1 MSAFDDNFA
10 YALVSSNNRTLKITG
25 VNPVKY
31 NALNTNW
38 GAMPAIPAL
47 YAGPTMTYN
56 GYGSPENAYYVV
68 EIADGAFNGRTEF
81 AQGTLSLP
89 STIQRIG
96 DYAFNGVKFIGR
108 LTIPSSVAFIGTQ
121 AFSNTL
127 IDELIVENE
136 TNTDFL
142 SGVLDATR
150 VASKETVAR
159 VATDTIL
166 NSVKVPKANP
176 ELTGVT
182 TIPTAVISAAVITNA
197 TIKTAN
203 IATETANTAVIDYY
217 EANVS
222 DAMKNSRFT
231 VSSVDGN
238 LLSANGVNEN
248 AAAIEIVLSSGVY
261 RDGTALVSEIYSK
274 LNSKGIAWV
283 GGSTIAWGGTSFD
296 PNTNTLKLGYSTDAP
311 LSITSVNPSPA
322 LVIRTKFSKT
332 GVEYDSSR
340 LLGASGATVV
350 SYEDGAFVLAY
361 GNRNG
366 ISFPLSVNLNTPTI
380 SVSGTATFDGAVSVS
395 GQWNY
400 LTQKPKYNA
409 QVLATESYV
418 DSRMKTIKGE
428 SLTSTVNT
436 LAAIASAINE
446 DPAFAVHAMQ
456 SQSTI
461 LNSITSIASVRSTA
475 VSSLSTALSMTT
487 STLQSIDISI
497 SGGISNIIPVRSSQM
512 DSVST
517 SLNTTVSSLQSV
529 DLSISS
535 ALSGRISER
544 VSAMNSLSAAGST
557 SASLL
562 QNADNSISTGIANDS
577 TTRSHSISSISTSLV
592 NVVYSLQTVD
602 ATLSNAITTASTVR
616 STDVSYLSSIL
627 SGTVP
632 VLQTVDGAFSG
643 ALTQQTAN
651 RVASVTSLSG
661 AVSAQIS
668 TTQSMNA
675 VILPK
680 ISSGGL
686 SQDDTT
692 STVFNLL
699 GINVGDSLT
708 FVKTGGTFATND
720 KITIMYSA
728 TDYLKGTVTG
738 VSGSN
743 VTFTVAS
750 KATSAVESTIYT
762 TTGPFGGYGSFSSY
776 TAPLSVPLFDSAG
789 NNYVITN
796 MSGVVYSPN
805 GPGTYVLNLLNGS
818 NAVLG
823 SSNSNPYD
831 SNATSKLSNFKTAF
845 VPNNQTLQ
853 LQFILTGPIGNL
865 YVSFTNLGAAYTTM
879 KGYAVPYSSGSVRI
893 DRNGALQST
902 RISAIDGLSST
913 ILNTVGSLQAKLT
926 TNQTDFNL
934 NSTARI
940 ASLNSIVSTTTQS
953 LVSVQSVVSTLA
965 STLASATT
973 VRSTSVSSLSTMFST
988 NVSSLSSA
996 IAAHSTALSTQISN
1010 RSTQVLNA
1018 INTLVGGAPSSLD
1031 TLFEIATALD
1041 GGPQLYS
1048 MISNTETTL
1057 TAETTAR
1064 ANDVG
1069 SVAGSLATAVVTLQS
1084 VDAVLSSGIS
1094 TAISARLSGVS
1105 SASTVLSTA
1114 VSTLQSVDT
1123 VLSTGI
1129 STATSARLSGVAS
1142 VSGSLLTAVSTL
1154 QSGNS
1159 VLSTDISTATSAR
1172 LSGVASVSSAL
1183 LTAVSTLQ
1191 SVDTVLSG
1199 GISTATSDRLSGVA
1213 SVSGSLSAT
1222 VSSHQSVMTLLS
1234 TSFATLNAGINLSL
1248 LANTTAVDSAINGIV
1263 GANAISAMDTLN
1275 EIAVAMNN
1283 NAGIG
1288 SALDSMVSAKGAI
1301 SVVSSL
1307 IDNAATKLAQASY
1320 TTLSAT
1326 VSDKANT
1333 TLATQLQSSVSSL
1346 TIVYSTISSEAHSLQ
1361 SNMTVN
1367 TQLTTQLGD
1376 TIRQLDTLYAYY
1388 GLVNADGTIKYKVNT
1403 LSDPTMQSSSLVF
1416 TIDGNHQIT
1425 AIRQVAAVQFDSAQ
1439 VIVKYTS
1446 RGIEYTLNPIALTNR
1461 VYTFSIDSSSIA
1473 DYTANAT
1480 AIVVSGVETALRLA
1494 PVNALTI
1501 PKLALSSYTYAAPTV
1516 QSPYA
1521 ATTWNEA
1528 TGKISQV
1535 LRFNFELG
1543 VQKLQIDGTT
1553 YDVAG
1558 TTEKVVTLE
1567 YYPGASGTFSV
1578 RALNSA
1584 SKLESPSLTLSNV
1597 YNDYPQYAAPVL
1609 VGGTKTITLSGT
1621 TCTYSAT
1628 FSSDAN
1634 VVEVHAYNSGT
1645 STYSKVQ
1652 DLTPATANQFSVS
1665 MTYDVSRIGQP
1676 LFKLK
1681 AATSASKRASDFST
1695 VGNCEPFA
1703 FPPAVIS
1710 GNLSYTNLNTDP
1722 KSFSVS
1728 ATYTVHPLAT
1738 DVQVIN
1744 SGTGGTLVSPNPTVS
1759 NGSISI
1765 TFNFTEAQAMAGM
1778 SFYVRTNTNSVGL
1791 QSVSDAQVLTS
1802 QYDVPVLV
1810 AGTKVLS
1817 VSKFFSYSN
1826 ATTTFPYTLSNFPV
1840 LGSLSSWDM
1849 SVNFRSTGKEG
1860 FFRAIVGA
1868 HEYSPGARGWG
1879 LWINTNNR
1887 ILWAWLNWGINP
1899 DISTSIIVSTNVN
1912 YYLKITKTTTTI
1924 QFVLTNLDDSTMQS
1938 QTINHSNATIGTTGT
1953 VTIGGWIYNTSDNF
1967 VGIISNVDVGPYTY
1981 TYTAN
1986 YTSASTTGV
1995 NVYDATG
2002 TTVLQT
2008 ITGTSPFTVTQTYD
2022 ATKIGQ
2028 TVFRLSSNMIS
2039 TMRESALITVSGE
2052 DIPVHPTLL
2061 VSGGITY
2068 GTSGS
2073 DHTAQL
2079 DYTAHHRVDN
2089 LTVLKSDLTPLP
2101 AAASFTQS
2109 ILSTVGTTRTF
2120 RIMVTY
2126 SNAVA
2131 PLTIVVIGLT
2141 NTYGKQSAA
2150 SASQSLLVPYAAPT
2164 ISKTITLSGNTYT
2177 HTATYTSVSTAGVN
2191 VYNAV
2196 KIWNLTRTS
2205 NMLGS
2210 FNFIPT
2216 DNPSNVAF
2224 HIDFRSDRVVFG
2236 YYNGSW
2242 PVLNTV
2248 YDFHNLSLPTAFTVS
2263 FNPASGFT
2271 LTYGPSNTVVTFP
2284 NYLNIATLVG
2294 VSDTVKSNWYEGP
2307 HFVIGTAVL
2316 MPMGTSLNPQSGSS
2330 PFTITSKYDVSQ
2342 IGQTLSKVSSKGN
2355 STNRES
2361 ELVSVLCEDLQF
2373 TYAVPTISKT
2383 ISLIGNTYTY
2393 NVTCTSVSPAGV
2405 NVYNNA
2411 KTWNMTRTSSSIGGF
2426 NFLLTSNANKISL
2439 HVDFRTDAVVLASNN
2454 GTSWIGNTVISD
2466 FHTLPTPTAF
2476 TVSFDTIQWTVT
2488 YGTTNKKVYFPNT
2501 LGVTTL
2507 ADISDAPIIY
2517 GGIGTA
2523 VLTPIGISLNPQ
2535 SGLSP
2540 FTFTPQTYDV
2550 SQIGQTLLKV
2560 SSKGD
2565 SSTKES
2571 ALISVL
2577 CEDIPT
2583 HNAPA
2588 IGGITYGT
2596 SGSDNT
2602 AQMNCTVGYLV
2613 DTLKVLKPDGSAL
2626 PTGASF
2632 IQSIIS
2638 TTGASRVM
2646 SVIVT
2651 FTHSVAP
2658 LSVAVFAEANAYG
2671 KQSAASATQ
2680 PLLGALVASYSFDSN
2695 GTDSCGNNNLTNVSA
2710 VTFNASDFKRGSG
2723 AASFNGNNYFQIAND
2738 GRFSPDNFTLAFW
2751 IKPVAGSV
2759 YQAIASCRNSPGPN
2773 LAGWIIYLNSNNLEF
2788 WTGNASS
2795 WSGNDVN
2802 LLSGFGNVNTWVH
2815 LCFTLNKSTGSL
2827 QVYVNGTLYTTV
2839 SRTYV
2844 NNATTNLRI
2853 GAGANEQ
2860 GASFNVANGTL
2871 IDDFRFYNKV
2881 LSAAEIASL
2890 CGEEFPV
2897 HTTPMISGVITY
2909 GTSGS
2914 DNTAQIKHT
2923 VSSLVDTVKV
2933 LKPDGSALPTGA
2945 SFTQSILSTTGA
2957 SRVISVIV
2965 TFTNSVAPLSV
2976 AVFAEANAYGKQ
2988 STASAT
2994 QLLRG
2999 EYAPPVL
3006 SSGITYGESGGIN
3019 TAQMNY
3025 TVSSDVTTVDVAKPD
3040 GSELIDGAIF
3050 FVNSDFATQLA
3061 QLNKPENINKI
3072 FRTSITGSSIGS
3084 VYGTNTYTADSNISK
3099 TAVHA
3104 GILAVGETKMVHLK
3118 IVAPINPFVG
3128 STRNGITS
3136 STYNNAYYYLNSTM
3150 GLEFM
3155 PPYIAQTIVS
3165 TNAPS
3170 RVISLTISYANSI
3183 NTAVFAMENAY
3194 GKKSATSAMMP
3205 LLGQYAAPAIVAGTK
3220 EISSSVQMFPL
3231 YTTGVINT
3239 NNSFISSNVSMTDSA
3254 NYPVMLSV
3262 TFNLSSFASSGG
3274 CIIGKY
3280 LLGGSSDYF
3289 IYWDITPVGNGV
3301 GVVFRMATGIGTAT
3315 SNTTI
3320 SGNTLLNGVDYTLSM
3335 KRTNDTSLTF
3345 KIVNASTNAVVC
3357 SDQTYTFSSTRL
3369 NNYLITGSGL
3379 SIGYANSVYAELYYS
3394 VAQLVGYVKNVKI
3407 EKNMQVLNYT
3417 ANYTSASTAGIKVY
3431 DSTGTTLLQTV
3442 TTPGSGTFTV
3452 SQSYDASK
3460 VGQIAFK
3467 LSSNSDSSN
3476 RESAL
3481 ASVSGEDIAVHAA
3494 PLLSTVTYSTTAA
3507 SITCTVSTGATEVG
3521 ILKES
3526 DVSNVYSISNPTIG
3540 QTLTNFPTLGA
3551 KKTWTFTITT
3561 ALGGG
3566 SLVNASNATMYPF
3579 YVDFRSDRVVL
3590 SQYNGSGWGP
3600 EQHITTGL
3608 HNIARPTT
3616 FTVSFDANTFVIG
3629 HATNPQ
3635 IATYTTS
3642 QTITSID
3649 GINDVPNL
3657 YGLTYTGPVV
3667 NRLSTWEMRIA
3678 FNSTSRNNA
3687 WRALVGNM
3695 RNPII
3700 GSNGRGWGMWISGGN
3715 NVYFSWSA
3723 SESVWE
3729 TLLSVEL
3736 NTEYVVVV
3744 NRTPSSMTIALT
3756 NMSTNVT
3763 NTAVNN
3769 SMSSYIM
3776 SANGPVTVGGW
3787 ISDTTENFVGPI
3799 SSVIVYPMIASAAVS
3814 GTTAVVSVPF
3824 ANLNLPLNVVAIAK
3838 RNSKGYQSVASATQ
3852 TLLGQYAAP
3861 TITAE
3866 TKQITSF
3873 LIVNPANRSQADNFP
3888 ALGSLASWDM
3898 SIYFKATGG
3907 ASSWRGLVGAI
3918 YNGSGRNWGVWIS
3931 SGNNVHWG
3939 WATDNT
3945 YTTLPVAL
3953 NVNYYLKIT
3962 KTTTTIKMDL
3972 TNLDNS
3978 TTASE
3983 TYNHANLVM
3992 GTSGPVTIGGWN
4004 QDTNEIMIGSIS
4016 AVSVG
4021 LYSLAA
4027 SFDSPAAYS
4036 IYNVANQVITP
4047 TDVVLPNKFILR
4059 TGTSNW
4065 RQYVPLTIANESA
4078 DPQGW
4083 GPDGQFN
4090 TSYSGNFI
4098 ATQFSYFATYWLT
4111 RLKIPVGE
4119 YLSIEAYAYATS
4131 VGVFIFGKRI
4141 TDGELVGRLS
4151 KYNSGQL
4158 YTLVVQPDAVNAAN
4172 TANATDAGIISR
4184 TANGLPDQMVLRLG
4198 NTDWK
4203 QYVPLTTAS
4212 LLNGISWGG
4221 VNTGQDEQF
4230 YTDYGPP
4237 NYIAQQ
4243 FSYFAHYWLNRL
4255 RVPVGK
4261 TMSVPAIAAQGAIGI
4276 FSFWKHNASTI
4287 KASLSTYNSGATY
4300 DMPAQT
4306 DAATAGVAA
4315 QPKYLLS
4322 SAYYTAMVG
4331 QPIFKLRVPGTASLR
4346 DSEYLIVNGEE
4357 TPTHAAPVIS
4367 GEPVKGTGST
4377 QINCTVNH
4385 RVSTLNVLNSDGLAL
4400 PTGVSFT
4407 QYTVGI
4413 NGTSRIIS
4421 ITITHTTA
4429 LSVIIFANENEYGKK
4444 SASITQALT
4453 PSIVPYSLDSLIVH
4467 KNSGSAIMPSP
4478 TGTGVVRTYNSTWAN
4493 DVNLTDTSSPNTS
4506 GNNHHGVSIE
4516 MSLNGEWV
4524 VVGSPHYDN
4533 NVISG
4538 SNYGRSVVYRRN
4550 NINTENWVLA
4560 FGYTGTYANAAHGTA
4575 VSIAGDGSVYAAS
4588 EPNYNSN
4595 QGMIRVFV
4603 AASGPGYNDFYNIR
4617 NINQYT
4623 ALKYDPFG
4631 VGFDPGQTAEA
4642 GYGLSFSG
4650 TGRHLAITSNR
4661 PGHYSAGNVCGVI
4674 STYRIDQTETVWC
4687 FDPDPNVLTNNYRN
4701 VYPHSANDIVGADSS
4716 TRLGAY
4722 VKLSTDGTKLI
4733 ATTETPLSVRVYTRT
4748 FFESTPATFSA
4759 NERNNWS
4766 LVFSKEEPNML
4777 STTSVTMSQDGNR
4790 FAITTK
4796 YISASVP
4803 SMLKVY
4809 NMTDSTN
4816 AIRTF
4821 DFTGFNS
4828 AFKMGF
4834 VVSFS
4839 ADGNVI
4845 SVAEDAR
4852 TDGIAKIF
4860 VWDVNTGN
4868 AIGNVIEAPKNNS
4881 GWNCRLSMSVD
4892 GTRFV
4897 MSDPLNGDGIVRIY
4911 RIPRVAYISY
4921 ITLGSGHATPQ
4932 NGTAF
4937 IRWNP
4942 SNYST
4947 QDHAMQATANGMS
4960 TSSTTAIGTLS
4971 IKT

>member
-10 YALVSSNNRTLKITG
+10 YALVSSDNRTLKITG
-25 VNPVKY
+25 VNPAKY

-38 GAMPAIPAL
+38 GAIPAIPAL
-47 YAGPTMTYN
+47 YAGPTLAYN
-56 GYGSPENAYYVV
+56 GYGTPENAFSVI
-68 EIADGAFNGRTEF
+68 EIADSAFNGRTEF

-89 STIQRIG
+89 STLQRIG
-96 DYAFNGVKFIGR
+96 NNAFNGVKIIGR
-108 LTIPSSVAFIGTQ
+108 LTIPSSVIYIGTQ
-121 AFSNTL
+121 AFSNTM
-127 IDELIVENE
+127 IDELVVENE
-136 TNTDFL
+136 TNTDIL
-142 SGVLDATR
+142 AGVVDATR
-150 VASKETVAR
+150 VANKETAAR
-159 VATDTIL
+159 VASDAIL
-166 NSVKVPKANP
+166 TSVKVPKANP

-182 TIPTAVISAAVITNA
+182 TIPNAVISAAVITNA

-203 IATETANTAVIDYY
+203 IATETANSAVIDYY

-222 DAMKNSRFT
+222 DAVKNSRFT

-238 LLSANGVNEN
+238 LLSVNGVNEN

-311 LSITSVNPSPA
+311 ASVVSPA
-322 LVIRTKFSKT
+322 LVIRTKFSKN
-332 GVEYDSSR
+332 GVAYDSSR

-366 ISFPLSVNLNTPTI
+366 LSFPLSVNLNTPTI
-380 SVSGTATFDGAVSVS
+380 SVSGTATFDGSVSVS

-446 DPAFAVHAMQ
+446 DPAFAVHVVQ
-456 SQSTI
+456 SQSAI

-475 VSSLSTALSMTT
+475 VSSLSTALSITA

-497 SGGISNIIPVRSSQM
+497 SGGISSIIPVRSSQM
-512 DSVST
+512 ESVST
-517 SLNTTVSSLQSV
+517 SLNTTVSALQSV

-535 ALSGRISER
+535 ALSGRISDR
-544 VSAMNSLSAAGST
+544 GSAMNSLSAAVST

-562 QNADNSISTGIANDS
+562 QNVDNSIATGITNES

-592 NVVYSLQTVD
+592 NAVSSLQTVD

-616 STDVSYLSSIL
+616 STAVSYLSSIL

-632 VLQTVDGAFSG
+632 ALQAVDTAFSG

-651 RVASVTSLSG
+651 RVASVASLSS

-692 STVFNLL
+692 STVFNML
-699 GINVGDSLT
+699 GINVGESLT
-708 FVKTGGTFATND
+708 FVKTGGTFAIND
-720 KITIMYSA
+720 KITIVYSD

-738 VSGSN
+738 VAGSN

-750 KATSAVESTIYT
+750 KATSAVETQIYS
-762 TTGPFGGYGSFSSY
+762 TTGSFGDSGL
-776 TAPLSVPLFDSAG
+776 LS
-789 NNYVITN
+789 
-796 MSGVVYSPN
+796 
-805 GPGTYVLNLLNGS
+805 
-818 NAVLG
+818 LG
-823 SSNSNPYD
+823 SSNYIAPISPSPSFTNSSNYVVTTMSASRLRAYTNGGAQFYMNLLD
-831 SNATSKLSNFKTAF
+831 GSNTILGTSPLSLYYTVPFDYLLTFKTAF
-845 VPNNQTLQ
+845 VPRNSTLKQQFVFNNGINVRLS
-853 LQFILTGPIGNL
+853 
-865 YVSFTNLGAAYTTM
+865 YDVSGAAYTTM
-879 KGYAVPYSSGSVRI
+879 KGYAVPYSSGSVQI
-893 DRNGALQST
+893 DRNGALQNT
-902 RISAIDGLSST
+902 RISAIDGLSNT

-973 VRSTSVSSLSTMFST
+973 VRSTNVSSLSTMIST
-988 NVSSLSSA
+988 NVSSFSSA
-996 IAAHSTALSTQISN
+996 IAAHSTTLSTQISN

-1041 GGPQLYS
+1041 SGPQLYS
-1048 MISNTETTL
+1048 MVSNTEMAL

-1064 ANDVG
+1064 ANEVG
-1069 SVAGSLATAVVTLQS
+1069 SVAGSLATAVATLQS
-1084 VDAVLSSGIS
+1084 VDTVLSTGIS

-1105 SASTVLSTA
+1105 SAANVLSTT
-1114 VSTLQSVDT
+1114 VSTLQSVDA

-1142 VSGSLLTAVSTL
+1142 VSGSLATAVSTL
-1154 QSGNS
+1154 QSGNT
-1159 VLSTDISTATSAR
+1159 VLSTGISTATSAR
-1172 LSGVASVSSAL
+1172 ASGVASVSDAL
-1183 LTAVSTLQ
+1183 LATVTTLQ
-1191 SVDTVLSG
+1191 SVDTVLSA
-1199 GISTATSDRLSGVA
+1199 GISTATSARLSGVA

-1234 TSFATLNAGINLSL
+1234 ASFATLNAGINLTL

-1263 GANAISAMDTLN
+1263 GTNAISAMDTLN

-1283 NAGIG
+1283 NASIG
-1288 SALDSMVSAKGAI
+1288 TALETMVAAKGATSI
-1301 SVVSSL
+1301 VSSL
-1307 IDNAATKLAQASY
+1307 SDNAATKLAQASY
-1320 TTLSAT
+1320 TSLSAT

-1346 TIVYSTISSEAHSLQ
+1346 TIVYSIISSEAHSLQ

-1367 TQLTTQLGD
+1367 TQITTQLAD
-1376 TIRQLDTLYAYY
+1376 TIRQLDALYVYH
-1388 GLVNADGTIKYKVNT
+1388 GLVNANGTIKYKANT
-1403 LSDPTMQSSSLVF
+1403 LSDPTIQTSSLVF
-1416 TIDGNHQIT
+1416 TIDGNHQVTKIT
-1425 AIRQVAAVQFDSAQ
+1425 QVAAVQFDSTQ

-1461 VYTFSIDSSSIA
+1461 MYTFNIDSSGTT

-1480 AIVVSGVETALRLA
+1480 AIVVSGIETALRLA
-1494 PVNALTI
+1494 PVNSLTI

-1516 QSPYA
+1516 QTPYA
-1521 ATTWNEA
+1521 ATTWNDT

-1535 LRFNFELG
+1535 LRVNFESG
-1543 VQKLQIDGTT
+1543 VQKLQVDGTT

-1567 YYPGASGTFSV
+1567 YYPGASGTWTAK
-1578 RALNSA
+1578 ALNSA

-1609 VGGTKTITLSGT
+1609 VEGTKAISLSGS

-1652 DLTPATANQFSVS
+1652 DLTPASANQFSVS
-1665 MTYDVSRIGQP
+1665 ITYDVSRIGQP

-1695 VGNCEPFA
+1695 VGNCEPFT

-1728 ATYTVHPLAT
+1728 ATYTVHSMAT
-1738 DVQVIN
+1738 VVQVIN
-1744 SGTGGTLVSPNPTVS
+1744 SGTGGTLMSPNPIVS
-1759 NGSISI
+1759 NGSVSI
-1765 TFNFTEAQAMAGM
+1765 TFNFTEAQAIAGL

-1791 QSVSDAQVLTS
+1791 QSSSDAQVLKS
-1802 QYDVPVLV
+1802 QYDAPVIV
-1810 AGTKVLS
+1810 AGTKVITQPSATELS
-1817 VSKFFSYSN
+1817 
-1826 ATTTFPYTLSNFPV
+1826 
-1840 LGSLSSWDM
+1840 
-1849 SVNFRSTGKEG
+1849 
-1860 FFRAIVGA
+1860 
-1868 HEYSPGARGWG
+1868 
-1879 LWINTNNR
+1879 
-1887 ILWAWLNWGINP
+1887 
-1899 DISTSIIVSTNVN
+1899 
-1912 YYLKITKTTTTI
+1912 
-1924 QFVLTNLDDSTMQS
+1924 
-1938 QTINHSNATIGTTGT
+1938 
-1953 VTIGGWIYNTSDNF
+1953 
-1967 VGIISNVDVGPYTY
+1967 
-1981 TYTAN
+1981 YTAQF
-1986 YTSASTTGV
+1986 TSASSDGLI
-1995 NVYDATG
+1995 VYDADGVAHIGSSTG
-2002 TTVLQT
+2002 SS
-2008 ITGTSPFTVTQTYD
+2008 SPFSLSLSYNISKVGSVVFKVASK
-2022 ATKIGQ
+2022 ATATIRQ
-2028 TVFRLSSNMIS
+2028 
-2039 TMRESALITVSGE
+2039 SALVNIVAE
-2052 DIPVHPTLL
+2052 DIPTHPAPLA
-2061 VSGGITY
+2061 SGGITY

-2079 DYTAHHRVDN
+2079 DYTAHYRVDN

-2120 RIMVTY
+2120 RIMVIY
-2126 SNAVA
+2126 SNTVA
-2131 PLTIVVIGLT
+2131 PLTIAVVGLT
-2141 NTYGKQSAA
+2141 NAYGKQSAA

-2164 ISKTITLSGNTYT
+2164 ISKTITRSGNTYT
-2177 HTATYTSVSTAGVN
+2177 HNATYTSVSTAGVN

-2210 FNFIPT
+2210 FNFTPT

-2242 PVLNTV
+2242 PVLNTI

-2263 FNPASGFT
+2263 FNPVSGFT

-2294 VSDTVKSNWYEGP
+2294 VSDTVKSNWYDGP

-2342 IGQTLSKVSSKGN
+2342 IGQTLSKVSSKGD
-2355 STNRES
+2355 STNSES
-2361 ELVSVLCEDLQF
+2361 ALVSVLCEDLQF

-2383 ISLIGNTYTY
+2383 ISLIGTTYTY
-2393 NVTCTSVSPAGV
+2393 NVTCTSVSTAGV

-2454 GTSWIGNTVISD
+2454 GTSWIGNTVITD
-2466 FHTLPTPTAF
+2466 FHTLPPPTAF

-2488 YGTTNKKVYFPNT
+2488 YGTTNKKVYFQNT

-2507 ADISDAPIIY
+2507 ADISDAPFIY

-2523 VLTPIGISLNPQ
+2523 VLTPIGISLNLQ

-2565 SSTKES
+2565 STTKES
-2571 ALISVL
+2571 ALVSVL

-2583 HNAPA
+2583 YANPV
-2588 IGGITYGT
+2588 ISGGITYGI
-2596 SGSDNT
+2596 SGSNHT
-2602 AQMNCTVGYLV
+2602 AQMNHTVSNLV
-2613 DTLKVLKPDGSAL
+2613 SEVSVLKSDLTAL
-2626 PTGASF
+2626 PAGASF
-2632 IQSIIS
+2632 QQSIVS
-2638 TTGASRVM
+2638 TTSTSRVISITITFLSSTAEF
-2646 SVIVT
+2646 SVV
-2651 FTHSVAP
+2651 
-2658 LSVAVFAEANAYG
+2658 VFASANAYG
-2671 KQSAASATQ
+2671 KTSSASTPQTAVGQHAT
-2680 PLLGALVASYSFDSN
+2680 PVLSGAVTYSGTGPYIANATYTVAS
-2695 GTDSCGNNNLTNVSA
+2695 TVS
-2710 VTFNASDFKRGSG
+2710 VVEVRKASD
-2723 AASFNGNNYFQIAND
+2723 
-2738 GRFSPDNFTLAFW
+2738 
-2751 IKPVAGSV
+2751 
-2759 YQAIASCRNSPGPN
+2759 
-2773 LAGWIIYLNSNNLEF
+2773 
-2788 WTGNASS
+2788 
-2795 WSGNDVN
+2795 
-2802 LLSGFGNVNTWVH
+2802 
-2815 LCFTLNKSTGSL
+2815 
-2827 QVYVNGTLYTTV
+2827 
-2839 SRTYV
+2839 
-2844 NNATTNLRI
+2844 
-2853 GAGANEQ
+2853 
-2860 GASFNVANGTL
+2860 GTL
-2871 IDDFRFYNKV
+2871 I
-2881 LSAAEIASL
+2881 SGATA
-2890 CGEEFPV
+2890 PV
-2897 HTTPMISGVITY
+2897 SGTT
-2909 GTSGS
+2909 
-2914 DNTAQIKHT
+2914 AT
-2923 VSSLVDTVKV
+2923 VSVPFADAINIVV
-2933 LKPDGSALPTGA
+2933 VALANSSGRE
-2945 SFTQSILSTTGA
+2945 SSSTTQ
-2957 SRVISVIV
+2957 
-2965 TFTNSVAPLSV
+2965 T
-2976 AVFAEANAYGKQ
+2976 
-2988 STASAT
+2988 
-2994 QLLRG
+2994 LRDQ
-2999 EYAPPVL
+2999 YAPPVL
-3006 SSGITYGESGGIN
+3006 SGGITYGDSGGIN

-3025 TVSSDVTTVDVAKPD
+3025 IVSSDVTTVDVAKPD
-3040 GSELIDGAIF
+3040 GSEWVDGAIF
-3050 FVNSDFATQLA
+3050 FVNYDFQTQLA

-3072 FRTSITGSSIGS
+3072 FRTSITGSSTGS
-3084 VYGTNTYTADSNISK
+3084 VRGTNTYRVSSPLSTA
-3099 TAVHA
+3099 AVHA
-3104 GILAVGETKMVHLK
+3104 GVLSVGETKMVHLK
-3118 IVAPINPFVG
+3118 IVAPINPYVG
-3128 STRNGITS
+3128 STRNGIFS
-3136 STYNNAYYYLNSTM
+3136 STYNDSYYYLNGTM
-3150 GLEFM
+3150 AFEFM
-3155 PPYIAQTIVS
+3155 TPYISQTIMS

-3170 RVISLTISYANSI
+3170 RVISLTLSYANSIEPI
-3183 NTAVFAMENAY
+3183 NTAVFAMANDY
-3194 GKKSATSAMMP
+3194 GKKSAASTVMP
-3205 LLGQYAAPAIVAGTK
+3205 LLSKHEPPILTGEIIYGMSGANYTAQMKYTVNYHVTAVNVLNSDGSALPNGGSFTQSILSTTGTSRVISVTVVYATSMTVKVISQANAYGNLGYESATQLLQITYETPVAVSALRETSRGPREVFTTLYNNNVITL
-3220 EISSSVQMFPL
+3220 EDGNGVVSE
-3231 YTTGVINT
+3231 YTTLLNP
-3239 NNSFISSNVSMTDSA
+3239 NVSMSDSA
-3254 NYPVMLSV
+3254 NYPI
-3262 TFNLSSFASSGG
+3262 TFSMTFKTKTYFAYSNSSIAGKFSFSS
-3274 CIIGKY
+3274 I
-3280 LLGGSSDYF
+3280 F
-3289 IYWDITPVGNGV
+3289 IYWSLTTNNPGNVYFQINNGERVHICTIESDTYYTASIT
-3301 GVVFRMATGIGTAT
+3301 
-3315 SNTTI
+3315 
-3320 SGNTLLNGVDYTLSM
+3320 
-3335 KRTNDTSLTF
+3335 RTNDTTI
-3345 KIVNASTNAVVC
+3345 IVKFVVTSTNAVIG
-3357 SDQTYTFSSTRL
+3357 SQTLVYSSTIL
-3369 NNYLITGSGL
+3369 NDNLRMDNINMAATGPNYHVQSGNSQATYNSGIVFGRGHISNVNISKSQMITMNIINEYYLAKSSKFRVFDNAGVQ
-3379 SIGYANSVYAELYYS
+3379 IGVDITTTVTKNGTQYF
-3394 VAQLVGYVKNVKI
+3394 VAP
-3407 EKNMQVLNYT
+3407 
-3417 ANYTSASTAGIKVY
+3417 ANYT
-3431 DSTGTTLLQTV
+3431 D
-3442 TTPGSGTFTV
+3442 
-3452 SQSYDASK
+3452 D
-3460 VGQIAFK
+3460 
-3467 LSSNSDSSN
+3467 N
-3476 RESAL
+3476 
-3481 ASVSGEDIAVHAA
+3481 
-3494 PLLSTVTYSTTAA
+3494 
-3507 SITCTVSTGATEVG
+3507 
-3521 ILKES
+3521 
-3526 DVSNVYSISNPTIG
+3526 IG
-3540 QTLTNFPTLGA
+3540 QPVM
-3551 KKTWTFTITT
+3551 KVKYISS
-3561 ALGGG
+3561 G
-3566 SLVNASNATMYPF
+3566 SPDLRDSEFSNA
-3579 YVDFRSDRVVL
+3579 
-3590 SQYNGSGWGP
+3590 
-3600 EQHITTGL
+3600 
-3608 HNIARPTT
+3608 
-3616 FTVSFDANTFVIG
+3616 
-3629 HATNPQ
+3629 
-3635 IATYTTS
+3635 
-3642 QTITSID
+3642 
-3649 GINDVPNL
+3649 
-3657 YGLTYTGPVV
+3657 
-3667 NRLSTWEMRIA
+3667 
-3678 FNSTSRNNA
+3678 
-3687 WRALVGNM
+3687 
-3695 RNPII
+3695 II
-3700 GSNGRGWGMWISGGN
+3700 G
-3715 NVYFSWSA
+3715 V
-3723 SESVWE
+3723 
-3729 TLLSVEL
+3729 LL
-3736 NTEYVVVV
+3736 
-3744 NRTPSSMTIALT
+3744 A
-3756 NMSTNVT
+3756 
-3763 NTAVNN
+3763 
-3769 SMSSYIM
+3769 
-3776 SANGPVTVGGW
+3776 
-3787 ISDTTENFVGPI
+3787 
-3799 SSVIVYPMIASAAVS
+3799 
-3814 GTTAVVSVPF
+3814 
-3824 ANLNLPLNVVAIAK
+3824 
-3838 RNSKGYQSVASATQ
+3838 QH
-3852 TLLGQYAAP
+3852 AAP
-3861 TITAE
+3861 TITAG

-3873 LIVNPANRSQADNFP
+3873 SIVNPDNRYQATNFP
-3888 ALGSLASWDM
+3888 ALGALSSWDM

-3907 ASSWRGLVGAI
+3907 AGTWRGLVGAI
-3918 YNGSGRNWGVWIS
+3918 YNGSGRNWGVWINND
-3931 SGNNVHWG
+3931 NNVYWG
-3939 WATDNT
+3939 WVVDNA
-3945 YTTLPVAL
+3945 YTMLPVAL
-3953 NVNYYLKIT
+3953 NVNYCLKIT
-3962 KTTTTIKMDL
+3962 QTSTTIKFDL

-3983 TYNHANLVM
+3983 TYNHANPVM
-3992 GTSGPVTIGGWN
+3992 GTSGPVTIGGWIYN
-4004 QDTNEIMIGSIS
+4004 GSETLIGSIS
-4016 AVSVG
+4016 AVNVG
-4021 LYSLAA
+4021 LYSLTA

-4083 GPDGQFN
+4083 DPDGQFN

-4098 ATQFSYFATYWLT
+4098 ATQFSYFATYWLI

-4119 YLSIEAYAYATS
+4119 YLSLDAYANGALIGY
-4131 VGVFIFGKRI
+4131 FIFGKRI

-4158 YTLVVQPDAVNAAN
+4158 YTLVLQPDAVNAAN
-4172 TANATDAGIISR
+4172 TANATDAGMITR

-4212 LLNGISWGG
+4212 LLNVQSW
-4221 VNTGQDEQF
+4221 TPDEQF
-4230 YTDYGPP
+4230 YTNGGPP
-4237 NYIAQQ
+4237 NYNTQQ

-4261 TMSVPAIAAQGAIGI
+4261 SMSVPAMAVQGAIGI
-4276 FSFWKHNASTI
+4276 FSFWKNDASTI
-4287 KASLSTYNSGATY
+4287 KGNLSTYNGGATY
-4300 DMPAQT
+4300 DMPVQT

-4315 QPKYLLS
+4315 QPKYLVS

-4331 QPIFKLRVPGTASLR
+4331 QPIFKLRVPGTVSMLE
-4346 DSEYLIVNGEE
+4346 SEYLIVNGEE
-4357 TPTHAAPVIS
+4357 TPTHAVPVIS
-4367 GEPVKGTGST
+4367 GTITYGTSGANST
-4377 QINCTVNH
+4377 AQMNYTVSSSVDTVSVLPTDSSAVNFTQSI
-4385 RVSTLNVLNSDGLAL
+4385 VST
-4400 PTGVSFT
+4400 TGA
-4407 QYTVGI
+4407 
-4413 NGTSRIIS
+4413 SRIIS
-4421 ITITHTTA
+4421 ITITYTSNLSFKVIATPNAYGNQSGVSA
-4429 LSVIIFANENEYGKK
+4429 LQTLQPV
-4444 SASITQALT
+4444 
-4453 PSIVPYSLDSLIVH
+4453 IVPYSLDSLIVH
-4467 KNSGSAIMPSP
+4467 KNSGAAIMPSP
-4478 TGTGVVRTYNSTWAN
+4478 TGTGIVRTYHSTWAN
-4493 DVNLTDTSSPNTS
+4493 DVNLTDTTSPNTS
-4506 GNNHHGVSIE
+4506 GNNHHGVVIE

-4524 VVGSPHYDN
+4524 VVGSPHHDN
-4533 NVISG
+4533 NVISS

-4550 NINTENWVLA
+4550 NINTENWVVA
-4560 FGYTGTYANAAHGTA
+4560 FGYTATYANAAHGSA

-4588 EPNYNSN
+4588 EPNYYSN
-4595 QGMIRVFV
+4595 QGIIRLFV

-4617 NINQYT
+4617 NINQYIG
-4623 ALKYDPFG
+4623 LKYDPFG
-4631 VGFDPGQTAEA
+4631 GYLNPGQTAES

-4650 TGRHLAITSNR
+4650 TGRYLAITSNR
-4661 PGHYSAGNVCGVI
+4661 PGHYTAGNTCGVI
-4674 STYRIDQTETVWC
+4674 STYNIYETETLWC

-4701 VYPHSANDIVGADSS
+4701 VYPHSADDIVGAESS

-4722 VKLSTDGTKLI
+4722 MKLSTDGTKLI

-4748 FFESTPATFSA
+4748 FFESTPGNFSK

-4828 AFKMGF
+4828 AFKMGYT
-4834 VVSFS
+4834 VSFS

-4845 SVAEDAR
+4845 STAEDAR
-4852 TDGIAKIF
+4852 TDSIAKLF

-4868 AIGNVIEAPKNNS
+4868 PIGNVIEAPKTNG

-4897 MSDPLNGDGIVRIY
+4897 MSDPMTGDDGIVRIY
-4911 RIPRVAYISY
+4911 RIPRLAYAYISY

-4932 NGTAF
+4932 NATAF

-4942 SNYST
+4942 SNYHT